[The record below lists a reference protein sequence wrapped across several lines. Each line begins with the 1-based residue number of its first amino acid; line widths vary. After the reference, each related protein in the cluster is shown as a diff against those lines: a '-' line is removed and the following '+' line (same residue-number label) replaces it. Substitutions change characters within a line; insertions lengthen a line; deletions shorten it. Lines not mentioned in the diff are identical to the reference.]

1 MRFSQG
7 NLFLFRFLA
16 KKQFLTMLVI
26 REKIILLKTNV
37 CLAFFFSAIIFWMLD
52 GEFVICYE
60 IVSLYFFLIDSKPYR
75 VATTL
80 CRKHN
85 AKSTPPYRF
94 L

>member
-60 IVSLYFFLIDSKPYR
+60 IVSLFFFLMNGKPCR
-75 VATTL
+75 VSHTL
-80 CRKHN
+80 RRKHN
-85 AKSTPPYRF
+85 VKLTHSSKF